1 MRRNLNIETITKELV
16 ERIANN
22 SEVLEFFKKSETIEE
37 FGIKYFQNNLVC
49 GYDLSSTGCKDFIS
63 VLVDEYEG
71 NRHVTDQ
78 SISMTYKVQIIVSH
92 EDKSLLDRL
101 SMLIGDIVTEAYP
114 NRGGYCNCSTMIDM
128 GNNYARIINFTLFS
142 TRTDS

>member
-63 VLVDEYEG
+63 VLA
-71 NRHVTDQ
+71 
-78 SISMTYKVQIIVSH
+78 SSF
-92 EDKSLLDRL
+92 LLGSVPFL
-101 SMLIGDIVTEAYP
+101 SDWVL
-114 NRGGYCNCSTMIDM
+114 
-128 GNNYARIINFTLFS
+128 
-142 TRTDS
+142 

>member
-1 MRRNLNIETITKELV
+1 MRKDLNIETITKELV
-16 ERIANN
+16 GGISNN

-37 FGIKYFQNNLVC
+37 FGIKYFQNTCMWLW
-49 GYDLSSTGCKDFIS
+49 SFTTGCKDFIS

-114 NRGGYCNCSTMIDM
+114 NRGGYCNCSTMTDM

>member
-1 MRRNLNIETITKELV
+1 MRRNLNIEIIKTELV
-16 ERIANN
+16 EKIANN
-22 SEVLEFFKKSETIEE
+22 SEVLEFFKNTWEAKEHGIE
-37 FGIKYFQNNLVC
+37 YFQNKLVC

-71 NRHVTDQ
+71 NRHVTDR

-101 SMLIGDIVTEAYP
+101 SMLIGDIVREVYP
-114 NRGGYCNCSTMIDM
+114 NRSGYSNCSTILQED
-128 GNNYARIINFTLFS
+128 G
-142 TRTDS
+142 